1 MSTIDVHSHVLP
13 DIYLD
18 ALQKAGVT
26 TIDGFPTPDWSLEA
40 HLKMMNSHDIQA
52 CVLSLSSPGLE
63 FAEPDLAVAL
73 ARTINIQFS
82 EIIREHPARFG
93 AFALLPLPNV
103 DASLEEIAYA
113 LDVLKLDGVG
123 LFTNYEGTYLGEPRF
138 APILDELHRRRAVAF
153 VHPTKPVGSDRL
165 TLGYPAPML
174 EYPFDT
180 TRMMLSLLDTDTIE
194 RCSHVSFIL
203 CHGGGALPLLLPRIG
218 PLMLVKKCGNKLS
231 ALINMMRVERQVQ
244 SCFFDLTAAT
254 SPAYLASLKEMH
266 DSGKLLMGF
275 DFPFMPPGVISKAKD
290 GVSGFEGFSGKEKS
304 AIDQTNAQALFPRL
318 TKAIEQA
325 SSSITNQSQ
334 RT

>member
-1 MSTIDVHSHVLP
+1 MTTIDVHSHVLP

-18 ALQKAGVT
+18 ALKEAGVT
-26 TIDGFPTPDWSLEA
+26 SIDGFPTPDWSLED
-40 HLKMMNSHDIQA
+40 HLKMMDKHDIQA

-63 FAEPDLAVAL
+63 FAGPDLAVNL

-82 EIIREHPARFG
+82 EMIREHPARFG

-103 DASLEEIAYA
+103 KASLDEIAYA

-123 LFTNYEGTYLGEPRF
+123 LFTNYEGTYLGDPRF
-138 APILDELHRRRAVAF
+138 APVLDELHRRRAVAF
-153 VHPTKPVGSDRL
+153 VHPTKPLGSDSL

-194 RCSHVSFIL
+194 RCSHIRFIL

-218 PLMLVKKCGNKLS
+218 PLMLAKKGGNKLS
-231 ALINMMRVERQVQ
+231 LLINMMRVERQVQ

-266 DSGKLLMGF
+266 DSSKLLMGF
-275 DFPFMPPGVISKAKD
+275 DYPFMPPGMIDKAKD
-290 GVSGFEGFSGKEKS
+290 GVSEFEDFTEKDKA
-304 AIDQTNAQALFPRL
+304 AIDQSNAQSLFPRL

-325 SSSITNQSQ
+325 LLSTVA
-334 RT
+334 R